1 MNKKNFTDALFEAYE
16 KSDEFS
22 EDVNHLLNFYDDED
36 YSVSF
41 YEIVKNAFNGI
52 SNYSV
57 KLTPSEM
64 LLINKAI
71 DGKFNKNEILAYKVL
86 LNLNKYAYD
95 SHTLAKVFKYPIE
108 RIYQVFIDEL
118 PSNVDKNIFC
128 KYFSEYLANNGL
140 DEQAVKNI
148 LPYNLKFTSDGY
160 IIVRTSID
168 VLAERAKEDQEENYD
183 EDDSIYIENIDDL
196 ARQIRSLL
204 KLPLDRLSNKDLVAA
219 FYGIWD
225 MDTLYDYKFFLLRD
239 YYKRHKDD
247 ILSDI

>member
-22 EDVNHLLNFYDDED
+22 EDVNHPLNFYDDED

-71 DGKFNKNEILAYKVL
+71 RGRSNKNEILAYKVL

-108 RIYQVFIDEL
+108 RIYRVFIDEL
-118 PSNVDKNIFC
+118 PSNVDKSIFC
-128 KYFSEYLANNGL
+128 KCFSEYLANNGL

-148 LPYNLKFTSDGY
+148 LPHDLKFTSDGY
-160 IIVRTSID
+160 IILRTSID
-168 VLAERAKEDQEENYD
+168 VLAELAKEDQEDNYD
-183 EDDSIYIENIDDL
+183 DDSIYIENIDDL
-196 ARQIRSLL
+196 ASQIRSLL

-219 FYGIWD
+219 FYGMCDI
-225 MDTLYDYKFFLLRD
+225 DTFFDHKFFLLKD

-247 ILSDI
+247 ILSDIW